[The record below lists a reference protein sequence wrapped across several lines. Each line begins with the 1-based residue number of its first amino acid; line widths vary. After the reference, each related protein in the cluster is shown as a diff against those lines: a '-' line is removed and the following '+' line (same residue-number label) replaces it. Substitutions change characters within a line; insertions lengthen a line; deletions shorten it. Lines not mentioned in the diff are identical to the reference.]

1 MDMTPRMAA
10 ALLFVAGRRR
20 RRERL
25 AEAVTGRW
33 SNQKLSLELGKLEE

>member
-1 MDMTPRMAA
+1 MEMTPRMAA

-25 AEAVTGRW
+25 VEALMQNWTPQR
-33 SNQKLSLELGKLEE
+33 LSLELKKLEE